1 MIYYLHEQKE
11 KMLSNPCNKKLDAV
25 LQKNFPEN
33 DKWGVNVLFDNVK
46 NADTIEICRLSD
58 YKVIGRVA
66 GSSGRESETWT
77 HYATIGWSSEHGKW
91 EVYTQ
96 FNGKDKNELWVFK
109 YYSRFADACRCV
121 STGAFR
127 KLTPILKY

>member
-1 MIYYLHEQKE
+1 LPLH
-11 KMLSNPCNKKLDAV
+11 NT
-25 LQKNFPEN
+25 LQKYFPEN
-33 DKWGVNVLFDNVK
+33 HEWGVNVLFDNVK

-91 EVYTQ
+91 EVYSQ
-96 FNGKDKNELWVFK
+96 FNGKNKDELWIFAYYEKFGDAVRRVKLGIEKLKPIKK
-109 YYSRFADACRCV
+109 Y
-121 STGAFR
+121 
-127 KLTPILKY
+127 

>member
-1 MIYYLHEQKE
+1 MQYYNYEMRAYMCGSTDNLPLH
-11 KMLSNPCNKKLDAV
+11 NT
-25 LQKNFPEN
+25 LQKYFPEN
-33 DKWGVNVLFDNVK
+33 HEWGVNVLFDNVK

-91 EVYTQ
+91 EVYSQ
-96 FNGKDKNELWVFK
+96 FNGKNKDELWIFAYYEKFGDAVRRVKLGIEKLKPIKK
-109 YYSRFADACRCV
+109 Y
-121 STGAFR
+121 
-127 KLTPILKY
+127 